1 MMAGSVAETTTRDRA
16 FEEIIESGEDMILR
30 KEVAA
35 HIGHEP
41 MTPHEVTQQF
51 PERSKNSIAPRL
63 TELIRMGCA
72 VKKGTRTTP
81 AGNEAYV
88 HHLTETGEKYVKG
101 EVDPPQQKTVSEHKT
116 EVVDAARKFL
126 RGECDRAVL
135 RLFVEDHDEAK
146 SRVDPEWDAGID

>member
-1 MMAGSVAETTTRDRA
+1 MSSSAADTKTRDDA
-16 FEEIIESGEDMILR
+16 FAAIIESGDDVILR
-30 KEVAA
+30 KQVAA

-51 PERSKNSIAPRL
+51 PDRSKNSIAPRL

-81 AGNEAYV
+81 AGNEAYI
-88 HHLTETGEKYVKG
+88 HHLTETGEQYVKG

-116 EVVDAARKFL
+116 EVVDAARKLL
-126 RGECDRAVL
+126 RGEINQTIL

-146 SRVDPEWDAGID
+146 SRVDPEWDNGIN